1 MASPEQ
7 GTEEEMV
14 DIEGLLREPG
24 KKKKMVVDCERTS
37 QSPRNMG
44 RWQETL
50 RGRQEKKELRLSLH
64 FLPGPPWAVFHS
76 QSHCSW

>member
-24 KKKKMVVDCERTS
+24 KKKRWWWTVKEHLSHPETWAD
-37 QSPRNMG
+37 G
-44 RWQETL
+44 RKL
-50 RGRQEKKELRLSLH
+50 
-64 FLPGPPWAVFHS
+64 
-76 QSHCSW
+76 

>member
-24 KKKKMVVDCERTS
+24 KKKA
-37 QSPRNMG
+37 G
-44 RWQETL
+44 GGL
-50 RGRQEKKELRLSLH
+50 
-64 FLPGPPWAVFHS
+64 
-76 QSHCSW
+76 